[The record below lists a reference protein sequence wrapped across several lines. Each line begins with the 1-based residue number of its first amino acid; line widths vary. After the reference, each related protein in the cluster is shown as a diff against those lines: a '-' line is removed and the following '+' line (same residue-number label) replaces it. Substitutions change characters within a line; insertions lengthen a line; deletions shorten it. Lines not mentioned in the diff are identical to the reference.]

1 MPPAMLS
8 ATPARE
14 KVIYGQSTTFTFRD
28 FVLDPPTAEQLKA
41 QAMARPGGGMVML
54 R

>member
-8 ATPARE
+8 ATPACE
-14 KVIYGQSTTFTFRD
+14 KVIYGQSTTFTFND

-41 QAMARPGGGMVML
+41 QAMVRPGAAVGW
-54 R
+54 